1 MRGYAYVLGNYVLM
15 GKFDESLAPPP
26 ATNMVYQLV
35 SAVQVESGPR
45 LFWPHFGFFY
55 KAKNT
60 KVKVIFLEKSSGT
73 QHNVL
78 DIMVNE
84 LNNEIERESEWKYF
98 SKNISEISFISTAWS
113 GTSDVEWQV
122 RYAIS

>member
-1 MRGYAYVLGNYVLM
+1 M
-15 GKFDESLAPPP
+15 
-26 ATNMVYQLV
+26 
-35 SAVQVESGPR
+35 
-45 LFWPHFGFFY
+45 
-55 KAKNT
+55 
-60 KVKVIFLEKSSGT
+60 KVIFLEKSSGT

-122 RYAIS
+122 RCVISYKAIITISLCSELNPTDDKILRALICFPF